1 MKSTLYYIITL
12 MVFTSCS
19 SSRNYMSRLDDDK
32 TIFDAVKALNKNAG
46 DTGAINALPV
56 LYTYAQDRHLKK
68 IAGYNSLP
76 DLSRWSRIIDE
87 YNTLQKMYDVISESP
102 GAQKLVNPVNYQNS
116 IYNIKQT
123 AAEEYYQQG
132 TTLLA
137 SDGATSSKEAYQAF
151 KKAEQFVAGYKDVKI
166 QMKKAY
172 EGAIVNVLI
181 NPVTDNSFFFNS
193 SWGNYGYNYSNE
205 YFQQTLIRELGGTN
219 ANRYPARFYSDWEAR
234 RENVKPDII
243 VNLLLRNMDIPGP
256 NTQYYNRRLSNEV
269 IIGTDTSGKAIYKTV
284 YAQMNITRQQFNATV
299 EMEVDIRD
307 ANSRN
312 IISNNIYREYYR
324 WQEETA
330 TYEGDERAL
339 SSEDWRMINSNPYN
353 YPRKEEVLKELYRKL
368 YPQVKNRISYAVD
381 W

>member
-12 MVFTSCS
+12 MVFTSC

-123 AAEEYYQQG
+123 AAEEYYQK
-132 TTLLA
+132 
-137 SDGATSSKEAYQAF
+137 ATALSAKDEVSASKEAYLAF
-151 KKAEQFVAGYKDVKI
+151 KKADQFVPGYKDAKAK
-166 QMKKAY
+166 MKNAY
-172 EGAIVNVLI
+172 ENAIVNVLI

>member
-1 MKSTLYYIITL
+1 MKSTVYFIIIL

-19 SSRNYMSRLDDDK
+19 SKNYMSRLDDDK

-123 AAEEYYQQG
+123 AAEEYYQK
-132 TTLLA
+132 
-137 SDGATSSKEAYQAF
+137 ATALSAKDEVSASKEAYLAF
-151 KKAEQFVAGYKDVKI
+151 KKADQFVPGYKDAKAK
-166 QMKKAY
+166 MKNAY
-172 EGAIVNVLI
+172 ENAIVNVLI